1 MKNKL
6 LSILALLL
14 VAVTGVQA
22 QSYNITVAEG
32 TEDADKWSVA
42 PNLAAE
48 DAAVTATYSGTKKV
62 KSVKAVKKAAAEGI
76 VNPVV
81 GQIIGSDG
89 KNYEVGSTLPTGVTA
104 EAVIAYVGNDTDD
117 DTYKNGLAIALDYD
131 YENELIWTAAKLV
144 CENKTAI
151 TGAKWCL
158 PSRKQWEQMLVA
170 NGDNVASSQGLRT
183 IITNAG
189 GEGWEIITYWTS
201 TECEN
206 WQAYV
211 MADIGYSTF
220 VATKIAADIFVR
232 ACLVF

>member
-131 YENELIWTAAKLV
+131 KNEQMWTAAKLV

-170 NGDNVASSQGLRT
+170 NGGDVANSQGLRT

-189 GEGWEIITYWTS
+189 GEGWDIMIYWTS
-201 TECEN
+201 SEYDDDS
-206 WQAYV
+206 AYA
-211 MADIGYSTF
+211 MNDIGYSTF
-220 VATKIAADIFVR
+220 VTNLKIAPCFVR

>member
-117 DTYKNGLAIALDYD
+117 DTYKNGLAIALDD
-131 YENELIWTAAKLV
+131 ESEQMWTAAKLV

-189 GEGWEIITYWTS
+189 GEGWDIMIYWTS
-201 TECEN
+201 SEYDDDS
-206 WQAYV
+206 AYA
-211 MADIGYSTF
+211 MNDIGYSTF
-220 VATKIAADIFVR
+220 VTNLKIAPCFVR

>member
-32 TEDADKWSVA
+32 TEDADKWSIA

-104 EAVIAYVGNDTDD
+104 EAVIAYVGSDTDD
-117 DTYKNGLAIALDYD
+117 DTYKNGLAIALDD
-131 YENELIWTAAKLV
+131 ESEQMWPLAIYE

-158 PSRKQWEQMLVA
+158 PSQDQWKQMFIA
-170 NGDNVASSQGLRT
+170 NGGNVADAHGLRT
-183 IITNAG
+183 IIVNAG
-189 GEGWEIITYWTS
+189 GKDWKIDVMIYWTS
-201 TECEN
+201 SEYDDDS
-206 WQAYV
+206 AYA
-211 MADIGYSTF
+211 MNDFGYSTF
-220 VATKIAADIFVR
+220 VTNGKGAVCFVR

>member
-104 EAVIAYVGNDTDD
+104 EAVIAYVGSDTYD
-117 DTYKNGLAIALDYD
+117 DTYKNGLAIALDD
-131 YENELIWTAAKLV
+131 ESAQMWPLAIYE

-170 NGDNVASSQGLRT
+170 NGGDVSKSQGLRT

-189 GEGWEIITYWTS
+189 GEGWDIMIYWTS
-201 TECEN
+201 SEYDDDS
-206 WQAYV
+206 AYA
-211 MADIGYSTF
+211 MNDIGYSTF
-220 VATKIAADIFVR
+220 VHNSKGAVCSVR